1 MTPKSA
7 RKNKTGAIGWPLD
20 RSADLGLL
28 PSLASLIL
36 GILLLSGA
44 IWLGLH
50 AQEMEVGP
58 RGLLG
63 LFLAGGSS
71 LIIGL
76 KGLSQKRRHPR

>member
-7 RKNKTGAIGWPLD
+7 RKKTGAIGWLLD
-20 RSADLGLL
+20 RNADLGLL

-36 GILLLSGA
+36 GILILSGA

-50 AQEMEVGP
+50 AQEIEVGP

-63 LFLAGGSS
+63 LFLAGGWS